1 MPGTIYLVATPLG
14 NREDITLRAL
24 RILKEV
30 DLIACEDTRHTG
42 RLLRHLEIDRSEI
55 RKPLVSYHE
64 YNEAERTAEL
74 VERARKGES
83 IAVVSDA
90 GMPGISDP
98 GYRIVERAIA
108 AGVDVVP
115 VPGPV
120 AIETALAASG
130 LPTDSFRFGGFLPA
144 RRAQR
149 RKALAE
155 LAHETATLVFYEA
168 PRRILATLGDVDEVL
183 GERPV
188 VVARELTKLHEEFVR
203 GTPSEVSARLKKGG
217 GLRGEITLL
226 IGKGELPAAPSQDV
240 AAHVR
245 ELIEN
250 EGLPRM
256 DAIKRAAK
264 ERGIPKR
271 EVYRL
276 CEQSN
281 RAGNSSDG

>member
-1 MPGTIYLVATPLG
+1 MLGTIYLVATPLG
-14 NREDITLRAL
+14 NLEDITLRAL
-24 RILKEV
+24 RVLKEA

-42 RLLRHLEIDRSEI
+42 RLLRHFEIS
-55 RKPLVSYHE
+55 KPLVSYHE
-64 YNEAERTAEL
+64 HNEAERAAEL
-74 VERARKGES
+74 VGRAREGES

-98 GYRIVERAIA
+98 GYRIVEQAIA
-108 AGVDVVP
+108 AGVSVVP

-149 RKALAE
+149 RKALAA
-155 LAHETATLVFYEA
+155 LAEETATLVFYEA
-168 PRRILATLGDVDEVL
+168 PHRVLTTLDDIGEVL
-183 GERPV
+183 GERAV
-188 VVARELTKLHEEFVR
+188 VVARELTKMHEEFIR
-203 GTPSEVSARLKKGG
+203 GTPSEVSARLRKRGRP
-217 GLRGEITLL
+217 RGEITLL
-226 IGKGELPAAPSQDV
+226 IGKGTLPAAPSQDV
-240 AAHVR
+240 AARVR
-245 ELIEN
+245 ELVES

-276 CEQSN
+276 SEQK
-281 RAGNSSDG
+281 

>member
-14 NREDITLRAL
+14 NLEDITLRAL
-24 RILKEV
+24 RILKEA

-42 RLLRHLEIDRSEI
+42 RLLRRLEIDRSDI

-64 YNEAERTAEL
+64 HNEAKRAAEL

-98 GYRIVERAIA
+98 GYRLVRQAIA
-108 AGVDVVP
+108 AGLDVVP

-144 RRAQR
+144 RRTQR

-155 LAHETATLVFYEA
+155 LAHETATMVFYEA
-168 PRRILATLGDVDEVL
+168 ARRILATLGDVGEVL

-203 GTPSEVSARLKKGG
+203 GTPSEVSARLRNGG

-226 IGKGELPAAPSQDV
+226 IGKGELPAARSQDV

-245 ELIEN
+245 ELIDN

-276 CEQSN
+276 LEQSN
-281 RAGNSSDG
+281 RARKASDA

>member
-14 NREDITLRAL
+14 NLEDITLRAL
-24 RILKEV
+24 RVLKEADV
-30 DLIACEDTRHTG
+30 IACEDTRHTG
-42 RLLRHLEIDRSEI
+42 RLLRHFEIS
-55 RKPLVSYHE
+55 KPLVSYHE
-64 YNEAERTAEL
+64 HNEAERAAEL
-74 VERARKGES
+74 VERASDGES

-98 GYRIVERAIA
+98 GYRIVEQAIA
-108 AGVDVVP
+108 AGVNVVP
-115 VPGPV
+115 LPGPV
-120 AIETALAASG
+120 AIEAALAASG

-149 RKALAE
+149 RKTLGALAE
-155 LAHETATLVFYEA
+155 ETATLVFYEA
-168 PRRILATLGDVDEVL
+168 PHRILTTLDDIGEVL
-183 GERPV
+183 GARAV
-188 VVARELTKLHEEFVR
+188 VVARELTKMHEEFIR
-203 GTPSEVSARLKKGG
+203 GTPSEVSARLQKKGRP
-217 GLRGEITLL
+217 RGEITLL
-226 IGKGELPAAPSQDV
+226 IGKGALPAAPPQDV

-276 CEQSN
+276 SEQK
-281 RAGNSSDG
+281 

>member
-14 NREDITLRAL
+14 NLEDITLRAL
-24 RILKEV
+24 RILKEA

-42 RLLRHLEIDRSEI
+42 RLLRHFEISKR
-55 RKPLVSYHE
+55 LVSYHE
-64 YNEAERTAEL
+64 HNEAERAAEL

-98 GYRIVERAIA
+98 GYRLVKQAIA
-108 AGVDVVP
+108 AGLDVVP

-120 AIETALAASG
+120 AIETALSASG

-155 LAHETATLVFYEA
+155 LAHETATLVFYET
-168 PRRILATLGDVDEVL
+168 PHRILATLGDVGEVL

-203 GTPSEVSARLKKGG
+203 GTPWEVLARLKKKRS
-217 GLRGEITLL
+217 LRGEITLL
-226 IGKGELPAAPSQDV
+226 IGKGELSAVPSQDV

-276 CEQSN
+276 LEQSN
-281 RAGNSSDG
+281 RARNASDG